1 MKKSWFSKKF
11 RAHGRA
17 NFQFKKNY
25 CFKQGSQLR
34 SILIKCKCG
43 IHILVEMDPASI
55 LCARIFSEIKK
66 LDFIKQIDYIE
77 LALNDI

>member
-1 MKKSWFSKKF
+1 M
-11 RAHGRA
+11 
-17 NFQFKKNY
+17 FQTARPP
-25 CFKQGSQLR
+25 GSQLR
-34 SILIKCKCG
+34 SILIKYK
-43 IHILVEMDPASI
+43 IWNSYFNRMDPASI